1 MLQHTGR
8 VSSLAGIGLTT
19 VLSILLLGCSTT
31 PKVNWDSRIG
41 TYTYED
47 ALAEL
52 GPPSKVSNL
61 EGGVKSAEWIKSR
74 GPESG
79 VDTMP
84 AVYTRADI
92 VQPDETYGYE
102 APNKVLRLMFTPD
115 DKLISWQRNY

>member
-1 MLQHTGR
+1 MLHQTGR
-8 VSSLAGIGLTT
+8 VSFVAGVCLTT
-19 VLSILLLGCSTT
+19 VLSVLLLGCSTT
-31 PKVNWDSRIG
+31 SKVNWDSRIG
-41 TYTYED
+41 SYTYQD

-61 EGGVKSAEWIKSR
+61 EGGVKSAEWIKAR

-84 AVYTRADI
+84 PVYTRGEV

-102 APNKVLRLMFTPD
+102 APDEVLRLMFTPD